1 MRNASW
7 RKRCSTVPA
16 CIIPVGAMSLNQQV
30 CVASRPST
38 AVNALDKNQ
47 LSPLMLSVLD
57 SREQVVPAL
66 LGAGADPN
74 TAAQARVLLECSVH
88 MKCT

>member
-16 CIIPVGAMSLNQQV
+16 CFIRWPGAMSLNQQV

-74 TAAQARVLLECSVH
+74 TAAQARVLLECS
-88 MKCT
+88 